1 MKTINRCALFAL
13 IMALTYYTGLQ
24 AQTVKVMSYNIR
36 LDHAGDGDNRWDNRK
51 EQLAGQVKFYE
62 PDFMGVQEALPNQM
76 AYLSLQV
83 NNQYD
88 AIGVGRD
95 DGANKG
101 EYSAIFYNTQKYK
114 LLRQSTFWLSET
126 PDVPSTGW
134 DAALN
139 RICTYGLFQDKQ
151 NGKKIWVFNTHFDH
165 VGEKARAESAKLIL
179 QKIKEVNKDNL
190 PYVLTGDFNLE
201 PDSEPVTIIKQQLTD
216 TKDVADLI
224 FGPEGTFNAF
234 EFTKPVTRRIDYIF
248 VPKSM
253 KVKKYAVLSDSQNCR
268 YLSDHLPVY
277 AELELQ

>member
-1 MKTINRCALFAL
+1 MKTINRYALFAL
-13 IMALTYYTGLQ
+13 ITALISYTGLQ

-76 AYLSLQV
+76 AYLLSQF

-101 EYSAIFYNTQKYK
+101 EYSAIFYNIQKYK
-114 LLRQSTFWLSET
+114 LLRQSTFWLSEN

-139 RICTYGLFQDKQ
+139 RICTYGLFEDKK

-190 PYVLTGDFNLE
+190 PFVLTGDFNLE
-201 PDSEPVTIIKQQLTD
+201 PDSEPVTIIKQQLND
-216 TKDVADLI
+216 TKDVASLV

-248 VPKSM
+248 VPKNM

>member
-1 MKTINRCALFAL
+1 MKTINRYTLFTF
-13 IMALTYYTGLQ
+13 IMALICYTGLQ

-51 EQLAGQVKFYE
+51 EQLARQIKFYE

-76 AYLSLQV
+76 AYLLSQF

-95 DGANKG
+95 DGAKKG

-139 RICTYGLFQDKQ
+139 RICTYGLFEDKQ

-190 PYVLTGDFNLE
+190 PFVLTGDFNLE
-201 PDSEPVTIIKQQLTD
+201 PDSEPVTIIKQQLND

-253 KVKKYAVLSDSQNCR
+253 KVKKYAVLSDSQKCR

-277 AELELQ
+277 AEIELQ

>member
-1 MKTINRCALFAL
+1 MKFITRNMSVAL
-13 IMALTYYTGLQ
+13 ILTVVTFTATE
-24 AQTVKVMSYNIR
+24 AQTIKVMSYNIR

-76 AYLSLQV
+76 AYLLSQF

-190 PYVLTGDFNLE
+190 PFVLTGDFNLK
-201 PDSEPVTIIKQQLTD
+201 PDSEPVTIIKQQLND
-216 TKDVADLI
+216 TKDVASLV

-253 KVKKYAVLSDSQNCR
+253 EVKKYAVLSDSQNCR

>member
-1 MKTINRCALFAL
+1 MKTINRYALFAL
-13 IMALTYYTGLQ
+13 ITALISYTGLQ

-76 AYLSLQV
+76 AYLSLQF
-83 NNQYD
+83 NNHYD

-95 DGANKG
+95 DGAKKG
-101 EYSAIFYNTQKYK
+101 EYSAIFYNIQKYK

-126 PDVPSTGW
+126 PNVPSTGW

-151 NGKKIWVFNTHFDH
+151 SGKKIWVFNTHFDH

-179 QKIKEVNKDNL
+179 QKIKEVNKDSL
-190 PYVLTGDFNLE
+190 PFVLTGDFNLE
-201 PDSEPVTIIKQQLTD
+201 PDSEPVTIIKQQLND
-216 TKDVADLI
+216 TKDVAKLT